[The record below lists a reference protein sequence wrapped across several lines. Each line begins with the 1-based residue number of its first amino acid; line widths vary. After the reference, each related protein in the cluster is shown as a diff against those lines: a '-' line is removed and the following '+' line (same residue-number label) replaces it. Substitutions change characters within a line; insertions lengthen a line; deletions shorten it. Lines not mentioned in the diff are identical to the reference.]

1 MKLRSFTSH
10 TSNTVSESLKYH
22 LRQGLSIMESVYR
35 IESDSWLD
43 LINESRKLWIKGEID
58 LDFDDVFLI
67 STDAGDKA
75 NYKGETVLLDVPF
88 EINEADYKGKKVKLN
103 KPFRT
108 PGETRKFAV
117 YTKNEEGNV
126 VKVRFGQPGQRI
138 KNDDPKAS
146 KSFRARHRCTD
157 PGPKWKP
164 RYWSCN
170 VHRYHKLLGLKSNN
184 PW

>member
-1 MKLRSFTSH
+1 MELKKFSTFS
-10 TSNTVSESLKYH
+10 SDSISESLQYH
-22 LRQGLSIMESVYR
+22 VENGLSLMESVFR

-43 LINESRKLWIKGEID
+43 VINESRVLWLEEKIE

-67 STDAGDKA
+67 STDAGKKSIYEG
-75 NYKGETVLLDVPF
+75 NEVLLDVPF
-88 EINEADYKGKKVKLN
+88 EVNENEYQGRKVKLN

-117 YTKNEEGNV
+117 YTKNDKGKV

-138 KNDDPKAS
+138 KNDDKKAS
-146 KSFRARHRCTD
+146 KSFRARHRCQD

-170 VHRYHKLLGLKSNN
+170 VHRYNKLLGLKSNN

>member
-1 MKLRSFTSH
+1 MRLRSFTAF
-10 TSNTVSESLKYH
+10 VSESISESLQYH
-22 LRQGLSIMESVYR
+22 IDGGHSLMESVFR
-35 IESDSWLD
+35 IESDAWLD
-43 LINESRKLWIKGEID
+43 IINEARILWLEEKID
-58 LDFDDVFLI
+58 LDLDDVYLI
-67 STDAGDKA
+67 GTDAGQRG
-75 NYKGETVLLDVPF
+75 NYRGEEVILDVPF
-88 EINEADYKGKKVKLN
+88 ELNEEEYQGRDVSLN

-117 YTKNEEGNV
+117 YTKNDKGNV

-138 KNDDPKAS
+138 KNDDKKAS
-146 KSFRARHRCTD
+146 KSFRARHRCTE

>member
-1 MKLRSFTSH
+1 MRLRSFTSF
-10 TSNTVSESLKYH
+10 VSESISESLQYH
-22 LRQGLSIMESVYR
+22 IDGGHSLMESVFR
-35 IESDSWLD
+35 IESDAWLEI
-43 LINESRKLWIKGEID
+43 INEARILWLEEKID
-58 LDFDDVFLI
+58 LELDDVYLI
-67 STDAGDKA
+67 GTDAGQRGS
-75 NYKGETVLLDVPF
+75 YRGEEVLLDVPF
-88 EINEADYKGKKVKLN
+88 ELNEEEYQGRDVDLN

-117 YTKNEEGNV
+117 YTKNDEGNV

-138 KNDDPKAS
+138 KNDDKKAA
-146 KSFRARHRCTD
+146 KSFRARHRCTE

>member
-1 MKLRSFTSH
+1 MELKKFTTFTSD
-10 TSNTVSESLKYH
+10 NISESLRYH
-22 LRQGLSIMESVYR
+22 IDGGLSLMESVYR

-43 LINESRKLWIKGEID
+43 LINESRVLWLNEEID
-58 LDFDDVFLI
+58 LDMDDVFLI
-67 STDAGDKA
+67 STEAGSRGLY
-75 NYKGETVLLDVPF
+75 NEEEVILDVPF
-88 EINEADYKGKKVKLN
+88 EINEEEYQGRKVKLN

-108 PGETRKFAV
+108 TGESRKFAV
-117 YTKNEEGNV
+117 YTKNGDGKV

-138 KNDDPKAS
+138 KNDDKKAS
-146 KSFRARHRCTD
+146 KSFRARHRCSD

-170 VHRYHKLLGLKSNN
+170 VHRYHKLLGLKSSN